1 VIVTSNPLSIGVS
14 RESHLECD
22 VCNTLF
28 ELFDLFDCFK
38 RFRIYLY
45 DYVIY

>member
-1 VIVTSNPLSIGVS
+1 MHTHSEM
-14 RESHLECD
+14 RAYALEFLHNSD
-22 VCNTLF
+22 EGSCNALF
-28 ELFDLFDCFK
+28 ELFDCFK